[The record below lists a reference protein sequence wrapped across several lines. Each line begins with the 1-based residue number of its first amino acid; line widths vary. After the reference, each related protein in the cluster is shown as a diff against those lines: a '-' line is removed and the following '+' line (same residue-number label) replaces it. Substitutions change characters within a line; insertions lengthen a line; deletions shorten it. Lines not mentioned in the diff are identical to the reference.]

1 MCSTENI
8 EVLTVNMIGLILYFS
23 FYISFYIKMFV
34 QSSHGI
40 KTIQIG
46 RGHKPKK
53 TGAIEV
59 SLVITLLITA
69 LTQFLTIVFD
79 EKLPIIIQHDGVR
92 YFGVLLSL
100 AGIIVLIVAM
110 ATLGDSWRGGIDYK
124 QKTALITTGIYKY
137 SRNSGFVGFDLFF
150 IGMALLFSNL
160 LNVIFSCMLLFLLHL
175 QILEEEEY
183 LFKAFGKE
191 YSDYQK
197 KTRRYF

>member
-1 MCSTENI
+1 MCSTKNI

-124 QKTALITTGIYKY
+124 QKTALIRTGIYKY
-137 SRNSGFVGFDLFF
+137 SRNPGFVGFDLFF

-160 LNVIFSCMLLFLLHL
+160 LNVIFCCMLLFLLHL

>member
-1 MCSTENI
+1 MNI
-8 EVLTVNMIGLILYFS
+8 IGLILYFS

-34 QSSHGI
+34 QGSHGI

-53 TGAIEV
+53 TGIIEV
-59 SLVITLLITA
+59 SLVIMLLITA
-69 LTQFLTIVFD
+69 LTQFLTILFD
-79 EKLPIIIQHDGVR
+79 EKLPIIIKHDGVR
-92 YFGVLLSL
+92 YFGAILSV

-124 QKTALITTGIYKY
+124 QKTELITTGIYKY
-137 SRNSGFVGFDLFF
+137 SRNPGFVGFDLFF

-160 LNVIFSCMLLFLLHL
+160 FNVIFSCMLLVLLHL
-175 QILEEEEY
+175 QILEEEKF
-183 LFKAFGKE
+183 LAKAFGKE

>member
-1 MCSTENI
+1 
-8 EVLTVNMIGLILYFS
+8 MIGLILYFS

-92 YFGVLLSL
+92 YFGAILSV

-137 SRNSGFVGFDLFF
+137 SRNPGFVGFDLFF

-160 LNVIFSCMLLFLLHL
+160 LNVIFCCMLLFLLHL

>member
-1 MCSTENI
+1 
-8 EVLTVNMIGLILYFS
+8 VNMIGLILYFS

-46 RGHKPKK
+46 RGNKPKK
-53 TGAIEV
+53 TGIIEV

-137 SRNSGFVGFDLFF
+137 SRNPGFVGFDLFF
-150 IGMALLFSNL
+150 IGMALLFSNIV
-160 LNVIFSCMLLFLLHL
+160 NVIFCCMLLFLLHL

>member
-1 MCSTENI
+1 MKI
-8 EVLTVNMIGLILYFS
+8 IGLILYFS
-23 FYISFYIKMFV
+23 FYISFYIKLFV
-34 QSSHGI
+34 QSRQGI

-46 RGHKPKK
+46 RGDKPKK
-53 TGAIEV
+53 TGIIEV
-59 SLVITLLITA
+59 GLVITLLITA
-69 LTQFLTIVFD
+69 LIQFLTILFD
-79 EKLPIIIQHDGVR
+79 GNLPLSIQCDGVR
-92 YFGVLLSL
+92 YFGASLSV

-110 ATLGDSWRGGIDYK
+110 ATLGNSWRGGIDYK
-124 QKTALITTGIYKY
+124 QKTTLITTGIYAY
-137 SRNSGFVGFDLFF
+137 SRNPGFVGFDLFF

-175 QILEEEEY
+175 QILEEEKF

>member
-1 MCSTENI
+1 
-8 EVLTVNMIGLILYFS
+8 
-23 FYISFYIKMFV
+23 MFV

-124 QKTALITTGIYKY
+124 QKTALITTGRYKY
-137 SRNSGFVGFDLFF
+137 SRNPGFVGFDLFF

-160 LNVIFSCMLLFLLHL
+160 LNVIFCCMLLFLL
-175 QILEEEEY
+175 QGEILEEEEY

>member
-137 SRNSGFVGFDLFF
+137 SRNPGFVGFDLFF

-160 LNVIFSCMLLFLLHL
+160 LNVIFCCMLLFLLHL

>member
-1 MCSTENI
+1 
-8 EVLTVNMIGLILYFS
+8 
-23 FYISFYIKMFV
+23 MFV
-34 QSSHGI
+34 QSRHGI

-46 RGHKPKK
+46 RGNKPKK
-53 TGAIEV
+53 TGIIEV

-69 LTQFLTIVFD
+69 LTQFLTILFD

-92 YFGVLLSL
+92 YFGAILSV

-160 LNVIFSCMLLFLLHL
+160 LNVIFLLHAAIPPSSSNIGRGGVPIQSIWKRIFRL
-175 QILEEEEY
+175 SEE
-183 LFKAFGKE
+183 
-191 YSDYQK
+191 
-197 KTRRYF
+197 TRRYF